1 MEILTILLQDAQAP
15 KGGMGSSLLLMIA
28 LIAVFVVFFILP
40 QNKKAKE
47 QRKFREELKKGDKV
61 VTIGGFHGKI
71 TEVKETTVML
81 SIAPNMEV
89 EIEKTALVK
98 DSASVGQA

>member
-1 MEILTILLQDAQAP
+1 MW
-15 KGGMGSSLLLMIA
+15 SSLIFIVLLI
-28 LIAVFVVFFILP
+28 VVFWLLFIRP
-40 QNKKAKE
+40 QSKRAKE
-47 QRKFREELKKGDKV
+47 EQQFRNELKKGDRV

-71 TEVKETTVML
+71 TEVKDTTVML

-98 DSASVGQA
+98 DSSSVGQAQG